1 MPKME
6 IPSEFGTKWG
16 YDRSSVACPP
26 RAVTRRE
33 FCAPQH
39 NMITQLNGCG
49 TADVASQQKGGVVSV
64 RSYGVL
70 STFPPTQCGLATF
83 TASLVGALAVPTEI
97 NFGSDD
103 FGRNTAMVG
112 ATVGVIGVVDSPH
125 PLAPPP
131 VVYQWVRSD
140 RHGAAATAEVLNRF
154 DVAIIQH
161 EYGIYGGPDG
171 ADVLEVVRAL
181 RVPAIAVLHTVLTT
195 PTVRQRMIL
204 EELARHC
211 YALVTM
217 TETGRYRLIEH
228 YAVDQ
233 AEIVVI
239 PHGAAEHRFGLHETW
254 RQPDSRTLV
263 VLTWGLLGEGKG
275 IEWGIDAMVHLADL
289 RPTVQYQVVGQTHPK
304 VLARHGESYRAGLVN
319 RARVRGVADSVY
331 FDAHYLTEAELRR
344 LIDQAAV
351 VLLPYDSREQ
361 VTSGV
366 LIEAVAAGKPVVS
379 TDFPHAREL
388 LSSGAGL
395 LVDRKSPTGI
405 AGALRRVL
413 TEPGL
418 ASRMS
423 AEAKR
428 IAPELFWPAVS
439 KKYHALAAATR
450 RAGATLATG

>member
-83 TASLVGALAVPTEI
+83 TESLVGALAAPTEI
-97 NFGSDD
+97 NAGPDD
-103 FGRNTAMVG
+103 SGRNTA
-112 ATVGVIGVVDSPH
+112 TVGVVGVVDSPDL
-125 PLAPPP
+125 LAPPP

-140 RHGAAATAEVLNRF
+140 RHGAAATAAVLNRF

-181 RVPAIAVLHTVLTT
+181 RVPVIAVLHTVLTD
-195 PTVRQRMIL
+195 PTFRQRIIV

-211 YALVTM
+211 SALVTM
-217 TETGRYRLIEH
+217 TETGRHRLIEY
-228 YAVDQ
+228 YAVGQ
-233 AEIVVI
+233 ADIVVI

-254 RQPDSRTLV
+254 RQPVSHTPV

-275 IEWGIDAMVHLADL
+275 IEWGIDAMAHLADL
-289 RPTVQYQVVGQTHPK
+289 RPTVHYQVVGQTHPK
-304 VLARHGESYRAGLVN
+304 VRARHGESYRAGLVN
-319 RARVRGVADSVY
+319 RTLVRGVADTVH
-331 FDAHYLTEAELRR
+331 FDARYLTASELRR

-395 LVDRKSPTGI
+395 LVDRKSPRSI
-405 AGALRRVL
+405 AVALRRVL
-413 TEPGL
+413 TEHGL
-418 ASRMS
+418 AAGMS

-428 IAPELFWPAVS
+428 LAPELFWSAVG
-439 KKYHALAAATR
+439 KKYHALAAATLR
-450 RAGATLATG
+450 VDAKLAAG